1 MVSPN
6 CYNAPMNDL
15 IDKGILYRTW
25 DAASPRA
32 VLLLV
37 HGMGAHTAR
46 WDFLGSYMAAR
57 GVTSYG
63 LELRG
68 FGRTPDRPRGHVD
81 SFSVWEDD
89 ILRLREII
97 AAEHPGQKVFLL
109 GESLGGLVIFNLAA
123 SHPEAFAGQVH
134 ISPSFKN
141 GMKFPL
147 SSYLTLIYMYP
158 FNRRKTLPVPFTSAM
173 CTRDQAYAA
182 IMEANPDEL
191 RESSLKMLMDTLSG
205 QKRAFKSAPSAA
217 VPALFLLAG
226 KDYLVDESASHRLF
240 DKLAVTDKTLIDYPE
255 MHHALSIDFGR
266 ERVFDD
272 ILAWLQ
278 PRA

>member
-6 CYNAPMNDL
+6 CYNTPMNEL
-15 IDKGILYRTW
+15 IGTDILYRKW
-25 DAASPRA
+25 EAASPKA
-32 VLLLV
+32 ILLLV

-46 WDFLGSYMAAR
+46 WDFLASYMAVR
-57 GVTSYG
+57 GVASYA

-81 SFSVWEDD
+81 SPGVWERD

-97 AAEHPGQKVFLL
+97 ASEHSGRKVFLL

-123 SHPEAFAGQVH
+123 AHPEAFAGQIH

-147 SSYLTLIYMYP
+147 SSYLTLISMYP
-158 FNRRKTLPVPFTSAM
+158 FNRRKTVRVPFTAAM
-173 CTRDQAYAA
+173 CTRDVEYAKVMDA
-182 IMEANPDEL
+182 CPDEL
-191 RESSLKMLMDTLSG
+191 RESSLKMLMDTMSG
-205 QKRAFKSAPSAA
+205 QKRAFKAAASAA
-217 VPALFLLAG
+217 VPVLFLLSG
-226 KDYLVDESASHRLF
+226 TDYLVDARASRKLF
-240 DKLAVTDKTLIDYPE
+240 AKLAMADKTLNEYPE
-255 MHHALSIDFGR
+255 MHHALSIDLGR

-272 ILAWLQ
+272 ILAWLG

>member
-1 MVSPN
+1 
-6 CYNAPMNDL
+6 MNEL
-15 IDKGILYRTW
+15 IGTDILYRKW
-25 DAASPRA
+25 EAAAPRA

-37 HGMGAHTAR
+37 HGLGAHTAR
-46 WDFLGSYMAAR
+46 WDFLGSHMAAR
-57 GVTSYG
+57 GVASYG

-68 FGRTPDRPRGHVD
+68 FGRTPDRPRGHID
-81 SFSVWEDD
+81 SFSVWERD

-97 AAEHPGQKVFLL
+97 AAEHPGRKVFLL

-123 SHPEAFAGQVH
+123 AHPESFAGQIH
-134 ISPSFKN
+134 ISPCFKN

-158 FNRRKTLPVPFTSAM
+158 FNRRKTIPVPFTAAM
-173 CTRDQAYAA
+173 CTRDSAYAA
-182 IMEANPDEL
+182 VMDACPDEL

-205 QKRAFKSAPSAA
+205 QKRAFKAA
-217 VPALFLLAG
+217 ATARVPVLFLLSG
-226 KDYLVDESASHRLF
+226 IDYLVDAQASRKLFGRL
-240 DKLAVTDKTLIDYPE
+240 AMADKTLIEYPE
-255 MHHALSIDFGR
+255 MHHALSIDLGR

-272 ILAWLQ
+272 ILAWLG